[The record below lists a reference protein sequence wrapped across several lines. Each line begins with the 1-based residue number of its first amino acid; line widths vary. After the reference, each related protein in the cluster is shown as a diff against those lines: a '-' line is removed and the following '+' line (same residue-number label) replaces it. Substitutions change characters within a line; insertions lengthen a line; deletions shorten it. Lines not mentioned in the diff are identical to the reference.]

1 MKKAALWA
9 LVGVVT
15 VLAADCI
22 VSYPTFGPPP
32 LREEAIIVAPG
43 PGFIWVGGYWRWSGG
58 NYSWV
63 SGHWA
68 RARAGSRWEA
78 GRWERRGHRWV
89 WRKGRWR

>member
-9 LVGVVT
+9 LVGLVS

-22 VSYPTFGPPP
+22 VAYPTIGPPP
-32 LREEAIIVAPG
+32 MREEVIIGAPG
-43 PGFIWVGGYWRWSGG
+43 PGFIWIGGYWRWYGG
-58 NYSWV
+58 NYVWS

-68 RARAGSRWEA
+68 RARAGRRWEA
-78 GRWERRGHRWV
+78 GRWEQRGHRWA